1 MSDCQ
6 SCYFSVPPDML
17 PISFGRDVLN
27 EGAFAQAS
35 CIVTEGDE
43 PLAVS
48 WTFHGMDISSD
59 LGIITTP
66 IGTRGSMLLISSVG
80 YRHRGTYTCTAKNV
94 AGLRSLSVDL
104 KVNGKI

>member
-1 MSDCQ
+1 
-6 SCYFSVPPDML
+6 ML

-43 PLAVS
+43 PLVVT

-59 LGIITTP
+59 LGIVTTP

-80 YRHRGTYTCTAKNV
+80 HRHRGTYTCSAKNF

-104 KVNGKI
+104 KVNGKIE